1 MLDDRLH
8 RPILGQVLR
17 AIASFATFASVKWL
31 SRIAVDTSALRE
43 SRDFR
48 LLTAG
53 SLITGLGTQ
62 ATLVALPYQVF
73 VISGSAFLTGLI
85 GAAELVPL
93 IVASLFGGALADR
106 FDRRRLLLICQLALV
121 AIAAALAVAAAT
133 GPPPVWILFVL
144 AAAMAGASAIE
155 RVVRSAI
162 VPNTV
167 SRENLTAAISLT
179 YGLYQLTQVLGPG
192 LGGVLISVFGLTTP
206 YAVDAVSCL
215 GMAAAAALM
224 AAQPPTAVKAHE
236 PVLRSI
242 KSGLA
247 YLRKL
252 PAVTAGFVMDLSAMT
267 FGMPTALFPVL
278 ALTVYHA
285 GAAGTGLL
293 SAAVAAGST
302 VAALTTGWMARARY
316 LGRIVLVAVAF
327 WGIFIAAAGL
337 VDTIWPAAAL
347 LALAGAADSVS
358 AVCRSTM
365 MQMLTEDRMR
375 GRVSSVFSLVVAGG
389 PRLGQIESGT
399 VAAIAT
405 PAFSIVSGG
414 LVCLASVGIVA
425 IAFPQLAAYDAA
437 KVGRS
442 DPVRQDLED
451 EALEAGELI

>member
-1 MLDDRLH
+1 M
-8 RPILGQVLR
+8 
-17 AIASFATFASVKWL
+17 KWL
-31 SRIAVDTSALRE
+31 SRIAVDVSALRE
-43 SRDFR
+43 SRDLR
-48 LLTAG
+48 LLEAG

-73 VISGSAFLTGLI
+73 VITGSAFLTGLI
-85 GAAELVPL
+85 GAAELFPL

-106 FDRRRLLLICQLALV
+106 FDRRRLLFNCQLGLV

-144 AAAMAGASAIE
+144 AAAMAGASAVE

-167 SRENLTAAISLT
+167 SKEALPSAMALT
-179 YGLYQLTQVLGPG
+179 YGLYQLTMVVGPAF
-192 LGGVLISVFGLTTP
+192 GGVLISLFGLTIP
-206 YAVDAVSCL
+206 YTVDAISCL
-215 GMAAAAALM
+215 GMAAAAAM
-224 AAQPPTAVKAHE
+224 MSAQPPAKVEAHE

-242 KSGLA
+242 RSGLA

-267 FGMPTALFPVL
+267 FGMPRALFPVL
-278 ALTVYHA
+278 ALTEYHA

-293 SAAVAAGST
+293 YAAVAAGST
-302 VAALTTGWMARARY
+302 VAALTTGWISHARY

-337 VDTIWPAAAL
+337 VDNLWPAAAFF
-347 LALAGAADSVS
+347 ALAGAADSVS

-365 MQMLTEDRMR
+365 MQVLTPDRMR
-375 GRVSSVFSLVVAGG
+375 GRVNSVFSLVVAGG
-389 PRLGQIESGT
+389 PRLGDVESGS
-399 VAAIAT
+399 VATLAS
-405 PAFSIVSGG
+405 PSFSVVSGG

-425 IAFPQLAAYDAA
+425 VAFPQLAAYDAA

-442 DPVRQDLED
+442 DPVKQSLED
-451 EALEAGELI
+451 EALEASELI